1 MSRAVLPGESIGGNL
16 RSTLEF
22 VELCDVLLAQGQ
34 VVRFTAE
41 GWSMYPAI
49 RDGEIVDLA
58 PVDVAAIRRG
68 DVLLCR
74 LGPVAVAHRVI
85 GIDRTTIPIGILLRG
100 DAAFAC
106 DERLTEDDVL
116 GQVIATTRN
125 GVRRR
130 ASTRPP
136 RECWD
141 LSSRAR
147 WRAKRWLRE
156 RDWPGVAEFV
166 GRTPPSHPT
175 IGR

>member
-1 MSRAVLPGESIGGNL
+1 MNPEATAASL
-16 RSTLEF
+16 RGTSEF

-58 PVDVAAIRRG
+58 PVDTSAIRRG

-74 LGPVAVAHRVI
+74 LGWGAVAHRVI
-85 GIDRTTIPIGILLRG
+85 AIDRTSTPTRILLRG
-100 DAAFAC
+100 DAAFDRDAP
-106 DERLTEDDVL
+106 LTADAIL
-116 GQVIATTRN
+116 GQVIATTRA

-130 ASTRPP
+130 LDTPTARILGLLTA
-136 RECWD
+136 
-141 LSSRAR
+141 RA

-156 RDWPGVAEFV
+156 RFV
-166 GRTPPSHPT
+166 PR
-175 IGR
+175 